1 MTTEIFV
8 RNLPPGVSGEH
19 LKHLFEEPG
28 EISEI
33 QVDQGP
39 LPTCTVGYVRQGVSA
54 EAAELFHGRYLLG
67 HELKVTVKQLEA
79 PEARKVDDDFWRH
92 EPPGL

>member
-1 MTTEIFV
+1 MENQVDSHGKATKSSWEA
-8 RNLPPGVSGEH
+8 
-19 LKHLFEEPG
+19 G

-39 LPTCTVGYVRQGVSA
+39 LPTATVGYMRQGVSS

-67 HELKVTVKQLEA
+67 HELKVTVKALEA

-92 EPPGL
+92 EPLA